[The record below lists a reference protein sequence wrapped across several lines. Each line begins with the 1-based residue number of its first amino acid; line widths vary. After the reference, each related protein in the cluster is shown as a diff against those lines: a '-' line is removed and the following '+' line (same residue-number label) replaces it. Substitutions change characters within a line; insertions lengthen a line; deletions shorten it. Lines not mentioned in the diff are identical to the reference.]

1 MKSEELFKRMSES
14 IIQGQEEEAI
24 RLSEEAIELKM
35 DLLETINKGFVPGI
49 EEVGVLFEKGEY
61 FLPQLLLSARAMKS
75 ALERLKPLIKKEGK
89 GEKLVKGTILL
100 GTVEGDIHEIGKNLV
115 GSLLSANGFRVID
128 LGIDV
133 SVEKFLEEVKRSK
146 PDILGMS
153 ALLTT
158 TMVNQRKVIEVLKS
172 EGIRQEVKVIVGGAP
187 VTGKWAEE
195 IGADGY
201 GKDAFE
207 AVRIVSKLTA

>member
-1 MKSEELFKRMSES
+1 
-14 IIQGQEEEAI
+14 
-24 RLSEEAIELKM
+24 
-35 DLLETINKGFVPGI
+35 
-49 EEVGVLFEKGEY
+49 
-61 FLPQLLLSARAMKS
+61 
-75 ALERLKPLIKKEGK
+75 
-89 GEKLVKGTILL
+89 
-100 GTVEGDIHEIGKNLV
+100 
-115 GSLLSANGFRVID
+115 
-128 LGIDV
+128 
-133 SVEKFLEEVKRSK
+133 
-146 PDILGMS
+146 S